1 MGDSSMYLTHH
12 WDGKIRLTRDTPLVA
27 KCSGLFFSI
36 LCASLLFVLG
46 CHETSA
52 QSPARAPETTLGKL
66 RYGDLPVSVATA
78 IANETFKV
86 SYVSFRPDELRVG
99 LVKPQNPAEGGTSL
113 NRFMQDS
120 HAIALMNGGFLESTS
135 PATPAGF
142 LKVDGQIL
150 NRASTERTPSGVL
163 ADPVVDGFVC
173 FEPDA
178 HAVVIGSIVD
188 LEKVEPKYSDCVQ
201 GGPLLILNGKPFSKL
216 EALDQD
222 PNLKKFALVAAARSF
237 VAMTKTGSI
246 LMGVTSPVS
255 LYGLRSVLLQDK
267 ASGGFEVSQALSL
280 TGRITAGLIAGSAFE
295 RGRTNTL
302 LPDAIIVRN

>member
-1 MGDSSMYLTHH
+1 
-12 WDGKIRLTRDTPLVA
+12 VA
-27 KCSGLFFSI
+27 KCFGLFFSI
-36 LCASLLFVLG
+36 LCASLLLALG
-46 CHETSA
+46 CHQTSA
-52 QSPARAPETTLGKL
+52 QSPAHAPETMLGKL
-66 RYGDLPVSVATA
+66 RYGDLQVSVATP

-86 SYVSFRPDELRVG
+86 SYVSFRPDELSVG
-99 LVKPQNPAEGGTSL
+99 LIKPPNPAEGGTSL
-113 NRFMQDS
+113 NRFMQDN
-120 HAIALMNGGFLESTS
+120 HPIALMNGGFLESTS

-142 LKVDGQIL
+142 LKVYGQIV
-150 NRASTERTPSGVL
+150 NRASVERASSGVL
-163 ADPVVDGFVC
+163 VDPVVDGFVC
-173 FEPDA
+173 FANEPVA
-178 HAVVIGSIVD
+178 RAVVIGSIVD
-188 LEKVEPKYSDCVQ
+188 LEKVEPKYPDCVQ

-255 LYGLRSVLLQDK
+255 LYGLRSILLQDK
-267 ASGGFEVSQALSL
+267 ASGGFEVSQAISL

-295 RGRTNTL
+295 RGHTNTL